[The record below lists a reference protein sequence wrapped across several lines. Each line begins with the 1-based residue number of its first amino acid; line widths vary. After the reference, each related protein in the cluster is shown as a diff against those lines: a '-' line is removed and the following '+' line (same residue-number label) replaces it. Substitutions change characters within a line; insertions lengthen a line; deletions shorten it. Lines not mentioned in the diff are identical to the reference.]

1 MAGNPDCPVCNG
13 AGFRLREGLLY
24 PVSPKDLI
32 PCSCY
37 GFWRGQGELPPEP
50 EQTFENFKPS
60 VGNHNALK
68 FSQELATGQSKFIWL
83 LITGAPGCGKSHLLR
98 AIQKTMKS
106 RSVHSVLYNCPDL
119 FANLKTCITDNTIEM
134 LMANLK
140 NTFSLLL
147 DDYGAEY
154 GSEWEKAKFD
164 ELMVARFS
172 LYKPTV
178 VATNLTL
185 SQIPERVLSRF
196 RDASLSRI
204 VHNSAPD
211 YRPGKK

>member
-1 MAGNPDCPVCNG
+1 MAGNPDCPACSG
-13 AGFRLREGLLY
+13 AGFTVRDGKL
-24 PVSPKDLI
+24 K

-37 GFWRGQGELPPEP
+37 GFWKGQGELPPEP
-50 EQTFENFKPS
+50 EQTFENFKLLE
-60 VGNHNALK
+60 GNKKALN
-68 FSQELATGQSKFIWL
+68 FSQELASGISKFIWL

-98 AIQKTMKS
+98 AIQKAMKT
-106 RSVHSVLYNCPDL
+106 RGVHSVLYNCPDL
-119 FANLKTCITDNTIEM
+119 FANLKTCIANNSIEF

-140 NTFSLLL
+140 NTFCLLL

-164 ELMVARFS
+164 ELMVSRFS
-172 LYKPTV
+172 QYKITV
-178 VATNLTL
+178 VSTNLTL

-211 YRPGKK
+211 YRPKKRA